1 MLKKELR
8 SHYKQLRDSLSA
20 QEIELMS
27 QQIAE
32 QSLQLPI
39 WGLHYYHLFLSME
52 SQKEVNTEYLF
63 SKLCQ
68 QNKKLVVSKSDF
80 DTYSL
85 QHFLWSETTQIKI
98 NAYGIPEPMEGV
110 SINEH
115 EIDVV
120 FIPLLAF
127 DKNGNRLGYGKGFYD
142 RFLSKCLP
150 QTVKIGLSFFP
161 PTNTLIKTHPK
172 DIPLDYV
179 ISPKRVYRF

>member
-52 SQKEVNTEYLF
+52 SQ
-63 SKLCQ
+63 

-80 DTYSL
+80 DTYSM

-161 PTNTLIKTHPK
+161 PTNTLIKTHPN
-172 DIPLDYV
+172 DIPLNYV